1 LRLRTADCRLPTA
14 DCSLPDWTNL
24 TPQRIITAAMSP
36 PRFQNLGADASLP
49 MRSENLKLLVQA
61 GNPIISM
68 ETPDEPRAAATIGEV
83 AQQLGLPL
91 SQWSITEGLSPV
103 PPSPSKPLVEPG
115 KAAAALQYIKK
126 SLYPAI
132 YLFKD
137 LGPHCKDPQV
147 VRALRDLYFSPDTR
161 LWTLMLVDAAGLPQE
176 VRRMTVP
183 FELGWPDQEE
193 LEKIVRGTFQEVQRR
208 STQQI
213 ESKLTKR
220 ELEILV
226 QSLRGLTTEEA
237 VRVVAGAIRADNVLD
252 VSDLPRIIDAKRS
265 LLGTTGCLES
275 IAADVSPDEIGGLK
289 NLKRWLNLR
298 CGGFSARAREFGIE
312 PPRGILL
319 LGVQGCGKSL
329 CAKVVAS
336 AWRMPLMRMDPG
348 VLYQKYIGE
357 SEARLREAL
366 AQAESMSPVVLWI
379 DEIEKAFASA
389 NSDSADGGLSQR
401 MFGTLLSWMQ
411 DHRHP
416 IFLIATANN
425 LARLPPELMR
435 KGRFD
440 EIFFIDLPAPT
451 EREAIFAVHLKKRNR
466 DRAKFDMAGLTAA
479 SEGLSG
485 AEIEQAVI
493 SGLYAAF
500 SEASE
505 CTTEHILTAIRA
517 TQPLSVVMR
526 EDVERLRHW
535 AQGRCVMAD

>member
-1 LRLRTADCRLPTA
+1 MTSESLRLL
-14 DCSLPDWTNL
+14 
-24 TPQRIITAAMSP
+24 I
-36 PRFQNLGADASLP
+36 
-49 MRSENLKLLVQA
+49 QA

-68 ETPDEPRAAATIGEV
+68 ETPDEPRAVRMVREV
-83 AQQLGLPL
+83 AEGLAVPL
-91 SQWSITEGLSPV
+91 SEWSVTEGLFASPPTASRTIV
-103 PPSPSKPLVEPG
+103 KPG
-115 KAAAALQYIKK
+115 KVGPALSYVKETP
-126 SLYPAI
+126 YPAI

-137 LGPHCKDPQV
+137 ISPHCKDPEV
-147 VRALRDLYFSPDTR
+147 VRSIRDLYFSPDSR
-161 LWTLMLVDAAGLPQE
+161 MWTLVLVDAVPLPTD
-176 VRRMTVP
+176 VRRLTVP
-183 FELGWPDQEE
+183 FAVGWPDEEE
-193 LEKIVRGTFQEVQRR
+193 LMDIVRKTFQEVQRR
-208 STQQI
+208 SLRPV
-213 ESKLTKR
+213 EFKLTKR

-226 QSLRGLTTEEA
+226 QTLRGLTTEEA
-237 VRVVAGAIRADNVLD
+237 ARVVSGAIHADNILD
-252 VSDLPRIIDAKRS
+252 SSDLPRVVDAKRN

-275 IAADVSPDEIGGLK
+275 IAADVSPDEIGGLN
-289 NLKRWLNLR
+289 NLKRWLILR
-298 CGGFSARAREFGIE
+298 HGGFTARAREFGLD

-336 AWRMPLMRMDPG
+336 AWRMPLLRMDPG

-366 AQAESMSPVVLWI
+366 RQAESMAPVVLWI

-389 NSDSADGGLSQR
+389 SSDSADGGLSQR

-425 LARLPPELMR
+425 LAQLPPELMR

-440 EIFFIDLPAPT
+440 EIFFVDLPGPE
-451 EREAIFAVHLKKRNR
+451 EREVIFSIHLRKRQREKGN
-466 DRAKFDMAGLTAA
+466 FDLARLVAGA
-479 SEGLSG
+479 EGFTG

-500 SEASE
+500 AEKTE
-505 CTTEHILTAIRA
+505 CTTEHILTAIAA

-526 EDVERLRHW
+526 EHVERLRAW
-535 AQGRCVMAD
+535 AHGRCVMAD

>member
-1 LRLRTADCRLPTA
+1 
-14 DCSLPDWTNL
+14 
-24 TPQRIITAAMSP
+24 
-36 PRFQNLGADASLP
+36 
-49 MRSENLKLLVQA
+49 MRSDALKHLIQA
-61 GNPIISM
+61 GNPIISI
-68 ETPDEPRAAATIGEV
+68 ETPDEPRGGEIVREV
-83 AQQLGLPL
+83 AQQMGLPL
-91 SQWSITEGLSPV
+91 SLWSVTDGLLPLNMAS
-103 PPSPSKPLVEPG
+103 SKPVVEPN
-115 KAAAALQYIKK
+115 KVVPALQYVKQ
-126 SLYPAI
+126 STYPVL

-137 LGPHCKDPQV
+137 IGPHCKDPQV
-147 VRALRDLYFSPDTR
+147 VRSLRDLYFSPNSR
-161 LWTLMLVDAAGLPQE
+161 PWTLVLIDAAGLPPD
-176 VRRMTVP
+176 VRRLTVP
-183 FELGWPDQEE
+183 FDVGWPEAEE
-193 LEKIVRGTFQEVQRR
+193 LEEIVRTTFQQVRQN
-208 STQQI
+208 SLQPV

-220 ELEILV
+220 ELEMLV
-226 QSLRGLTTEEA
+226 QTLRGLTSEEA
-237 VRVVAGAIRADNVLD
+237 ARIVAGAIRNDNILD
-252 VSDLPRIIDAKRS
+252 VSDLPRIVDAKRS

-275 IAADVSPDEIGGLK
+275 IAADVSPDDIGGLS
-289 NLKRWLNLR
+289 NLKRWLNMR
-298 CGGFSARAREFGIE
+298 HGGFSARAREFGLD

-366 AQAESMSPVVLWI
+366 QQAETMSPVVLWI

-389 NSDSADGGLSQR
+389 GSDSADGGLSQR

-411 DHRHP
+411 DHRSP

-425 LARLPPELMR
+425 LTQLPPELMR

-440 EIFFIDLPAPT
+440 EIFFVDLPGLR
-451 EREAIFAVHLKKRNR
+451 EREAIFFVHLKKRNR
-466 DRAKFDMAGLTAA
+466 DKAQFDLAHLTAA

-500 SEASE
+500 TDKTE
-505 CTTEHILTAIRA
+505 CTTEHILAAIQA

-526 EDVERLRHW
+526 EHVERLRNW
-535 AQGRCVMAD
+535 ARNRCVMAD